1 MISFNKTESDNLHH
15 FSTDKKVILRKQN
28 ATNENGFLL
37 QLKEKIKREK
47 K

>member
-15 FSTDKKVILRKQN
+15 FSTDKKFISRKEN
-28 ATNENGFLL
+28 TTNENEFLL
-37 QLKEKIKREK
+37 KLKEKIKREK